1 MFPFTF
7 LVFIFGTIIGSFLN
21 VVIDRADMKE
31 SPVKGH
37 SFCPYCH
44 KILAW
49 WELIPVFSFFLL
61 RGKCSSCKHKL
72 SWQYPLVEA
81 GTGLSFVFL
90 FWRFFRFPFI
100 NFSLLQNI
108 TFENLFIFLIFC
120 IWLYWI
126 AVLIIVSVYDFKK
139 YLILNEVLVPA
150 IIFSFFW
157 KIILGFLIQKE
168 FFYFIPYLT
177 HFLGEKSFIFGY
189 YPYEYVCFIC
199 MFFGIIFACGI
210 ISFLVWI
217 TKEKAMGW
225 GDAILALFLGIILG
239 WPEILVAFIIAFL
252 SGGVVALVLLF
263 LKRKTMKSYLPFAPF
278 LSFGALTV
286 MFFGDIII
294 EKYLSLLF

>member
-1 MFPFTF
+1 MIFPLTF

-44 KILAW
+44 KILFW
-49 WELIPVFSFFLL
+49 WELIPVFSFFALK
-61 RGKCSSCKHKL
+61 GKCFSCKHKL
-72 SWQYPLVEA
+72 SWQYPLVEV

-90 FWRFFRFPFI
+90 FWRFFRFPFV

-108 TFENLFIFLIFC
+108 TFENLFIFLTFF

-126 AVLIIVSVYDFKK
+126 AVLIIISVYDFKK
-139 YLILNEVLVPA
+139 YLILNEVLIPA

-189 YPYEYVCFIC
+189 YSYFIC

-210 ISFLVWI
+210 ISFLVWA

-239 WPEILVAFIIAFL
+239 WPEVLVAFIIAFL
-252 SGGVVALVLLF
+252 SGGVVALTLLF

-294 EKYLSLLF
+294 ERYLSLLF

>member
-1 MFPFTF
+1 MFSSTF

-37 SFCPYCH
+37 SFCSYCH
-44 KILAW
+44 KILFW

-61 RGKCSSCKHKL
+61 RGKCFSCKHKL
-72 SWQYPLVEA
+72 SWQYPLVEV

-108 TFENLFIFLIFC
+108 TFESLFIFLTFC

-126 AVLIIVSVYDFKK
+126 AVLIIISVYDFKK

-189 YPYEYVCFIC
+189 YSYFIC

-239 WPEILVAFIIAFL
+239 WPEVLVAFIIAFL
-252 SGGVVALVLLF
+252 SGGVVALTLLF

-294 EKYLSLLF
+294 ERYLSLLF